1 MSDSSEDLARER
13 VEKIFKMLEDTYPY
27 AFALFTQISS
37 NFNKIYANVNPDS
50 TFDKGETKYVTVGVG
65 LDNDGNPRLAM
76 GETATIFYTAVAYTM
91 LEFMQ
96 RAGLPDKKID
106 DLDGYRKN

>member
-1 MSDSSEDLARER
+1 MSDDSENLATER
-13 VEKIFKMLEDTYPY
+13 AEKIFKKLEDSYPY

-37 NFNKIYANVNPDS
+37 NFNKIYAKVNPDS

-65 LDNDGNPRLAM
+65 LDGEGKPRLAM

-96 RAGLPDKKID
+96 RAALPEKKID
-106 DLDGYRKN
+106 DFGGDKKS